1 MARGEKKFEKSLG
14 ELEGIVEKLEQ
25 GEMSLDESIE
35 IFQKGVSL
43 SKELSKMLDEIE
55 KRITILVENENGDI
69 IESDFTKA

>member
-69 IESDFTKA
+69 IESDFTKD

>member
-35 IFQKGVSL
+35 ISQKGVSL

-69 IESDFTKA
+69 IESDFTKD

>member
-14 ELEGIVEKLEQ
+14 ELEEIVEKLEQ

-55 KRITILVENENGDI
+55 KKITMLVEDENGDI
-69 IESDFTKA
+69 IESDFTKE

>member
-14 ELEGIVEKLEQ
+14 ELEEIVEKLEQ

-55 KRITILVENENGDI
+55 KKITMLVEDENGDI